1 MARSKKPVKNEN
13 KFQAAVDYLAEYAG
27 VKGAAIADSE
37 GLVVAKNGQGDFDA
51 ELYCAIALEMV
62 TTLDST
68 LTKLMDPGIEHLS
81 LKTAGNWL
89 TVARSKPFCLVIAA
103 DKKATIDQKGLLFQP
118 HVLVEGEVATT
129 THLPETRDARTDLQA
144 VELPVLVLPHF
155 LGEWGTRP
163 DQAHVAPQ
171 YVD

>member
-13 KFQAAVDYLAEYAG
+13 KFQAAVDYLAEYTG

-37 GLVVAKNGQGDFDA
+37 GLVVARSGQGEFDA
-51 ELYCAIALEMV
+51 ELHCAIALEIV

-68 LTKLMDPGIEHLS
+68 LAKLMDPGIEHLS

-103 DKKATIDQKGLLFQP
+103 DKKATDLLNIRIGRALDMISSLKNKYPQAFSAGP
-118 HVLVEGEVATT
+118 SGVKAKNMEAVHV
-129 THLPETRDARTDLQA
+129 
-144 VELPVLVLPHF
+144 
-155 LGEWGTRP
+155 
-163 DQAHVAPQ
+163 
-171 YVD
+171 